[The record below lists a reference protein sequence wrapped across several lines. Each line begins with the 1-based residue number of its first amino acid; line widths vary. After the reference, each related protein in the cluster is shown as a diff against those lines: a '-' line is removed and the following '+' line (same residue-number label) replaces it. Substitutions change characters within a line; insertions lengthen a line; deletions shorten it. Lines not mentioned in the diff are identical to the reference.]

1 MSAYRESR
9 RVKKVSNITVKLL
22 GRARSRW
29 KFANL
34 NEKHKQVVTVVV
46 SFLLF
51 FVKKLRQSKSGSWLL
66 QVRGLIAPL
75 LDDWSGDLRGRGEIK
90 LKLTAS
96 AAALPF

>member
-1 MSAYRESR
+1 MSTYRESR

-22 GRARSRW
+22 GRVRPRW